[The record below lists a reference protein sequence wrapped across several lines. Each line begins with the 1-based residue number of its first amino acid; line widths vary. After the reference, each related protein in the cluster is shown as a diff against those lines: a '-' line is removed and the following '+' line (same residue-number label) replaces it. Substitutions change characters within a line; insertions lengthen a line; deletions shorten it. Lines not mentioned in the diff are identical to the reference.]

1 MEQAQ
6 VDVGSFVD
14 NLQQM
19 SFWELSSLLRQLKMQ
34 PPHERDDV
42 LYRAV
47 VEERRKKHANMPA
60 PSDAL
65 SNAEFRHVVQ

>member
-1 MEQAQ
+1 MEHAQ
-6 VDVGSFVD
+6 VD

-19 SFWELSSLLRQLKMQ
+19 TFWELSSLLRQLKMQ

-47 VEERRKKHANMPA
+47 AVEWRKKHDDMPA
-60 PSDAL
+60 PSHAV
-65 SNAEFRHVVQ
+65 SNAELRHVVQ

>member
-6 VDVGSFVD
+6 VD

-19 SFWELSSLLRQLKMQ
+19 TFLELSRLVKQLKMQ

-47 VEERRKKHANMPA
+47 VEERRKKHANMPV
-60 PSDAL
+60 PSYAL
-65 SNAEFRHVVQ
+65 SNMEFRHVVQ